1 MFASLSHRAL
11 HALKLALAV
20 SLTTLLFRAGLE
32 AIVEARSHFVPAVIF
47 ALLATWPLLEILR
60 RSSPTSSW
68 WDGVRHVTDPWL
80 GHLAGASI
88 GREGV
93 GLKIGEWLAQ
103 RFSLPSSTSPNSS
116 QADDVLRMDLHALCW
131 AAGFTAIFH
140 TPWAAIVWVISELR
154 PKSQSM
160 RQLIRHTLWAMF
172 GSLTAWL
179 LAEAFG
185 FHLHVWGLG
194 SPHTWQIRG
203 VAQLLWHLS
212 WLVPI
217 LVLTSLAYHLAK
229 NFFARRVQSKFLI
242 RSTWGMVAIIVA
254 VWLNQGGSP
263 GVMSLGLELFPTFS
277 SDSNAWSVVALKL
290 LLTAMFV
297 GGGLRGG
304 EVTPLLMCGAALGGA
319 VAGPTGASLGFASLW
334 GTVSQRGWAAMIL
347 AWEILGLGA
356 WSMLTVLAGVFL
368 SATILEALLAP
379 SLAERANPL

>member
-1 MFASLSHRAL
+1 MIASMSYRAL

-32 AIVEARSHFVPAVIF
+32 AIVEARSHFTSAVTF

-60 RSSPTSSW
+60 RASPPSSW

-93 GLKIGEWLAQ
+93 GLRIGEWLAQ
-103 RFSLPSSTSPNSS
+103 RWSLPPAAAPNSA
-116 QADDVLRMDLHALCW
+116 QAEDLPRMDLHALCW

-140 TPWAAIVWVISELR
+140 TPWAAIAWVVSELL
-154 PKSQSM
+154 PKTKSM
-160 RQLIRHTLWAMF
+160 LQLLRHTLWAML

-185 FHLHVWGLG
+185 FHLHVWVLG
-194 SPHTWQIRG
+194 ASHAWQIRG
-203 VAQLLWHLS
+203 IGQLLWHLS
-212 WLVPI
+212 WLVPL
-217 LVLTSLAYHLAK
+217 LVLASLGYRLIK
-229 NFFARRVQSKFLI
+229 NFFARRGTSKL
-242 RSTWGMVAIIVA
+242 RVRLTWGIAAILVAI
-254 VWLNQGGSP
+254 WLNQGGSP
-263 GVMSLGLELFPTFS
+263 GVMSLGLELFPTS
-277 SDSNAWSVVALKL
+277 SLDTSAWGVVALKL
-290 LLTAMFV
+290 MLTAMFV

-319 VAGPTGASLGFASLW
+319 VAGPTGISLGFASLW
-334 GTVSQRGWAAMIL
+334 GTVSRRGWAAMVL

-356 WSMLTVLAGVFL
+356 WSMLTVLASVLL
-368 SATILEALLAP
+368 SATILEAILDP
-379 SLAERANPL
+379 GIE